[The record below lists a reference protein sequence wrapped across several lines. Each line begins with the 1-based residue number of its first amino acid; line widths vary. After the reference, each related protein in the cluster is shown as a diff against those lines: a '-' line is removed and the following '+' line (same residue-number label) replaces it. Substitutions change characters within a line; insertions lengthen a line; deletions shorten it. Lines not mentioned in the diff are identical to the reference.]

1 MALKKPVRRTVSEA
15 EAEALANRLADRP
28 YGETHNSSSVSAAP
42 PEEKIARTTIS
53 LPLSLLREVEDIAL
67 ENKRNG
73 TDPKNVS
80 AIIRE
85 ALNAYLKCTSSDLI

>member
-15 EAEALANRLADRP
+15 EADALANRLADRP
-28 YGETHNSSSVSAAP
+28 YGESQNSPPPAAVP
-42 PEEKIARTTIS
+42 QEEKIARTTIS
-53 LPLSLLREVEDIAL
+53 LPLSLLRAVEDIAL

-85 ALNAYLKCTSSDLI
+85 ALNAYLKT